1 MEGNLHFKI
10 DWASLWW
17 EGNLPFLLCFT
28 LYSRANSEYKPPGG
42 LIFGGAIYQRV
53 FCVTILGGLYLEGL
67 IHGGLIFRILRYVI
81 KLCFFILCVECLNAP
96 NFLLVSICVCM
107 FPFLTEWSFSTQ
119 IFYTVLSDFCA
130 NLAKAHIPHVQW
142 I

>member
-1 MEGNLHFKI
+1 MGRKFTIFALCYFVFEGKFRVQ
-10 DWASLWW
+10 A
-17 EGNLPFLLCFT
+17 P
-28 LYSRANSEYKPPGG
+28 R
-42 LIFGGAIYQRV
+42 GAYIWRGVLEV
-53 FCVTILGGLYLEGL
+53 FFELRFWGAYICRGLYME
-67 IHGGLIFRILRYVI
+67 GLIFRILRYVI

-107 FPFLTEWSFSTQ
+107 FPFLTEWSFSPQ

-130 NLAKAHIPHVQW
+130 NLAKAHIPHVRW

>member
-10 DWASLWW
+10 DWASLQW

-28 LYSRANSEYKPPGG
+28 LCSRANSEYKP
-42 LIFGGAIYQRV
+42 LGGAYIWRGNLSEGFFV
-53 FCVTILGGLYLEGL
+53 MILGGLYMEV
-67 IHGGLIFRILRYVI
+67 LIFRILQYVI

-96 NFLLVSICVCM
+96 NFLLVSICVCL
-107 FPFLTEWSFSTQ
+107 FPFLTEWSFSRQ

>member
-1 MEGNLHFKI
+1 MLACSGKEIYHFC
-10 DWASLWW
+10 
-17 EGNLPFLLCFT
+17 FVLLCIRGQIPST
-28 LYSRANSEYKPPGG
+28 SPQGAYIWRGDLSEVFFE
-42 LIFGGAIYQRV
+42 LRFWGAYICR
-53 FCVTILGGLYLEGL
+53 GLYME
-67 IHGGLIFRILRYVI
+67 GLIFRILRYVI

-107 FPFLTEWSFSTQ
+107 FPFLTEWSFSPQ

-130 NLAKAHIPHVQW
+130 NLAKAHIPHVRW

>member
-10 DWASLWW
+10 DCAGLQW

-42 LIFGGAIYQRV
+42 LIFGGAIYRR
-53 FCVTILGGLYLEGL
+53 FFYSYDFGGLYME
-67 IHGGLIFRILRYVI
+67 GLIFRILRYVI

-107 FPFLTEWSFSTQ
+107 FPFLTEWSFSPQ

-130 NLAKAHIPHVQW
+130 NLAKAHIPHVRW